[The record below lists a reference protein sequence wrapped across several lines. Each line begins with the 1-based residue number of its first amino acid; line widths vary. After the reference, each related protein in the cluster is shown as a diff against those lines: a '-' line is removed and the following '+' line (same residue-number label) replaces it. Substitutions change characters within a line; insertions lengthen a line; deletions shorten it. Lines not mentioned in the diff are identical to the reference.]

1 MVNKEEWES
10 SALHKAVTEM
20 AFLTPWKFFVLPSHS
35 QNKGGTFQKRQEN
48 RRKKLLPKQDP
59 DLSVTNMQNCMN
71 EQRRN
76 PYRGR
81 NEYNFADVV
90 DVLNNSFFF
99 SSSIEERLM
108 LGMCRDLKQFLRQR
122 VRNN

>member
-10 SALHKAVTEM
+10 GALHKAVTEM
-20 AFLTPWKFFVLPSHS
+20 AFLTPWKFFVLPSNS
-35 QNKGGTFQKRQEN
+35 QNKGGAFQKRQEN
-48 RRKKLLPKQDP
+48 RRKKLLPKQHP
-59 DLSVTNMQNCMN
+59 DLNVTNMQNCMN

-99 SSSIEERLM
+99 YNRGEV
-108 LGMCRDLKQFLRQR
+108 GVNMCRDLKQFLRQR

>member
-81 NEYNFADVV
+81 NEYNFANVV

-99 SSSIEERLM
+99 FFNRGEVDVRYV
-108 LGMCRDLKQFLRQR
+108 QR
-122 VRNN
+122 PETVLASKGQK